1 MQDNNDAETYE
12 RHQYGSDRPAYL
24 ASHKSL
30 AACQRELN
38 RLTTALTAQGQAI
51 ADRDGH
57 TATIRRSPDRCI
69 LQLGPV
75 ALTVAWLKSAM
86 DSVAEGQ
93 LLIVVWS
100 GTIAARGKYSP
111 ERPAKPA
118 TSTASVIWQDTL
130 AADAEE
136 EGKWAWRSEASGTV
150 STDELA
156 KRAVDLLQEA
166 LSKSI

>member
-38 RLTTALTAQGQAI
+38 RLTTALMAQVQAI

-75 ALTVAWLKSAM
+75 ALTIAWLKSAM

-111 ERPAKPA
+111 ERPSKPA
-118 TSTASVIWQDTL
+118 TSTASIVWQETL

-136 EGKWAWRSEASGTV
+136 EGQWAWRSGSAASL
-150 STDELA
+150 STDDLA
-156 KRAVDLLQEA
+156 KMAVERLQTA
-166 LSKSI
+166 LVS